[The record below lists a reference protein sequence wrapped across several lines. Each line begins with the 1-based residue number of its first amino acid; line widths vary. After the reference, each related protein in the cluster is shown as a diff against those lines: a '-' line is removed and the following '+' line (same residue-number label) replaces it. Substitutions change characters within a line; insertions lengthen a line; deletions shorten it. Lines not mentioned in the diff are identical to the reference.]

1 MLHYVVYDYHLPP
14 WQLLYAF
21 LKSVLYVATTCSNMP
36 LRGVFERI

>member
-1 MLHYVVYDYHLPP
+1 MLHYVVYDYHPP
-14 WQLLYAF
+14 PLQLLYAF